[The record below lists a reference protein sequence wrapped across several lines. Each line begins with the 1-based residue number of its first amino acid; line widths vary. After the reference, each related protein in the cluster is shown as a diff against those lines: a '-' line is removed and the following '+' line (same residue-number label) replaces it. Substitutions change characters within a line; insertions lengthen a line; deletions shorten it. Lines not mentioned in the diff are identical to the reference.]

1 MKTRLRAGIVGTGF
15 MAHVHA
21 RAIRDAG
28 HEVVAIAGS
37 SADSSQRAAEELD
50 VAKSFSSWRELVQSD
65 SVDVVHVCTPNE
77 FHAEISI
84 AAAESGK
91 HVVCE
96 KPISVSLEQALEMQ
110 KTLNDTVVGFAIP
123 FAYRFYP
130 VVREIRQR
138 VANGEAGMLHLLH
151 GSYLQDWLADSESS
165 DWRVDSTSG
174 GASRAFADIGS
185 HWCDLMEF
193 ITGERI
199 ARVMANTSKAYA
211 HRGQNAVTT
220 EDIATVIFETTTGIS
235 GSLTVSQVS
244 FGRKNQLLIELDG
257 SNASYTFNQE
267 QPDSFLVGGKN
278 SNQVVSV
285 SQHSPGLATDAR
297 RLSRLPA
304 GHPQG
309 YQDAF
314 NNFVADAY
322 SGFQGHQIDGVP
334 QIADGVRAAILIEAV
349 LRSARTRA
357 WVEVQVVADSM
368 QPKMMAS

>member
-1 MKTRLRAGIVGTGF
+1 MKTRIRAGIVGTGF

-37 SADSSQRAAEELD
+37 SASSSQKAAEDLD
-50 VAKSFSSWRELVQSD
+50 VPKSFNSWRDLVQSE

-84 AAAESGK
+84 AAAEAGK

-110 KTLNDTVVGFAIP
+110 KALNDTSVGFAIP

-138 VANGEAGMLHLLH
+138 IANGEAGVLHLVH

-165 DWRVDSTSG
+165 NWRVDSTTG

-185 HWCDLMEF
+185 HWCDLLEF
-193 ITGERI
+193 VTGERI
-199 ARVMANTSKAYA
+199 VRVMANTSKAYS
-211 HRGQNAVTT
+211 HRGQDEVTT
-220 EDIATVIFETTTGIS
+220 EDLATVIFETKTGIS

-257 SNASYTFNQE
+257 SKASYIFNQE
-267 QPDSFLVGGKN
+267 RPDSFLVGGRN

-285 SQHSPGLATDAR
+285 SQHSPVLSADAR

-322 SGFQGHQIDGVP
+322 SGFLGHEIDGVP

-357 WVEVQVVADSM
+357 WVEVQVVAESM
-368 QPKMMAS
+368 QPRMMAS